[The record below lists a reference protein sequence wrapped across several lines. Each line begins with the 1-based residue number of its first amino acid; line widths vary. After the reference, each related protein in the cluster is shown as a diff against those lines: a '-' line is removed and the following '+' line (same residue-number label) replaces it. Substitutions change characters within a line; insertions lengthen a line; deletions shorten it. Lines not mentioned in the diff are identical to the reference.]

1 MLVTPFGSC
10 RVEDV
15 AHSSY
20 LNKLTSYTHCTKE
33 TIQLIKYVKGDL
45 KFDTPHDMFCLRASI
60 KNGKPLEYDPKFKE
74 LFDNTNAFVVEIS
87 SMKKYTYKDKYL
99 THMAV
104 DKRLFD
110 QDYKK
115 TPQHI
120 IDETEIVLQ
129 TDQEIENDILEIR
142 RLLSPKPM
150 IVVSHT
156 NVTHRGDKL
165 EKRDHLIKLLE
176 QICKRHGI
184 MFINPTVL
192 MTQFEQR
199 DIIEPDL
206 GHHLPIAKH
215 VVYNHINMCV
225 SYLMKKGDFYK
236 RYPDIPVFLHS

>member
-10 RVEDV
+10 RVEHV
-15 AHSSY
+15 AHTTQ
-20 LNKLTSYTHCTKE
+20 LNEKTSYTHCTKE
-33 TIQLIKYVKGDL
+33 TIQLIKYLKGEL
-45 KFDTPHDMFCLRASI
+45 KFDAPHDMYCLRKSI

-74 LFDNTNAFVVEIS
+74 LFDKTDVFVVEIS
-87 SMKKYTYKDKYL
+87 SMKKYIHKDKYL

-104 DKRLFD
+104 DKRLSD

-115 TPQHI
+115 TPQNI
-120 IDETEIVLQ
+120 IDETEVILQ
-129 TDQEIENDILEIR
+129 SDQEIEEDILEIQ
-142 RLLSPKPM
+142 RLLGSKPM
-150 IVVSHT
+150 IVVSHV

-165 EKRDHLIKLLE
+165 GKRDHLIKLLE
-176 QICKRHGI
+176 QICKRRGI

-215 VVYNHINMCV
+215 VLYNHINMCV
-225 SYLMKKGDFYK
+225 SYLTKKGDFYK
-236 RYPDIPVFLHS
+236 RSPTFLHT

>member
-1 MLVTPFGSC
+1 
-10 RVEDV
+10 
-15 AHSSY
+15 
-20 LNKLTSYTHCTKE
+20 
-33 TIQLIKYVKGDL
+33 
-45 KFDTPHDMFCLRASI
+45 
-60 KNGKPLEYDPKFKE
+60 
-74 LFDNTNAFVVEIS
+74 
-87 SMKKYTYKDKYL
+87 
-99 THMAV
+99 
-104 DKRLFD
+104 
-110 QDYKK
+110 
-115 TPQHI
+115 
-120 IDETEIVLQ
+120 
-129 TDQEIENDILEIR
+129 LEIR

>member
-15 AHSSY
+15 AHSTH

-33 TIQLIKYVKGDL
+33 TIQLIKFIKGEL
-45 KFDTPHDMFCLRASI
+45 KFDAPHDMYCLRKSI

-74 LFDNTNAFVVEIS
+74 LFDNTNVFVVEIS
-87 SMKKYTYKDKYL
+87 SMKKYIHEDRYL

-120 IDETEIVLQ
+120 IDETRVVLQ
-129 TDQEIENDILEIR
+129 SDQEIEDDILEIQ
-142 RLLSPKPM
+142 RLLGPKPM
-150 IVVSHT
+150 IVVSHV

-165 EKRDHLIKLLE
+165 GKRDHLIKLLE
-176 QICKRHGI
+176 TVCKKNSI
-184 MFINPTVL
+184 TLINPTVL

-199 DIIEPDL
+199 DLIEPDL

-215 VVYNHINMCV
+215 VLYSHINMCV
-225 SYLMKKGDFYK
+225 SYLTKKGDFYK
-236 RYPDIPVFLHS
+236 RYPDTPVFLHS

>member
-10 RVEDV
+10 RIEHL
-15 AHSSY
+15 AHTTQ
-20 LNKLTSYTHCTKE
+20 LNEKTSYTHCTKE

-45 KFDTPHDMFCLRASI
+45 KFDAPHDMYCLRKSI

-74 LFDNTNAFVVEIS
+74 LFDNTDVFVVEIS
-87 SMKKYTYKDKYL
+87 SMKKYIYDDMYL

-120 IDETEIVLQ
+120 IDETKVVLQ
-129 TDQEIENDILEIR
+129 SDQEIEDDILEIQ
-142 RLLSPKPM
+142 RLLSPKPL

-156 NVTHRGDKL
+156 NVTHCGDKL

-176 QICKRHGI
+176 RVCKKHHI

-199 DIIEPDL
+199 DLIEPDL

-215 VVYNHINMCV
+215 IVYNHINMCV

-236 RYPDIPVFLHS
+236 RSPTFLHT